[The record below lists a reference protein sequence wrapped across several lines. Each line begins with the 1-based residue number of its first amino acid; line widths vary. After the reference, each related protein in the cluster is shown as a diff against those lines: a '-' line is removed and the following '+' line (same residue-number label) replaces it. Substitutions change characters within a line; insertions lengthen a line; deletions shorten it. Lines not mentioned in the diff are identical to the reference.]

1 MKTYEVE
8 MIRTSYITLTVEAD
22 SEESAE
28 TLAWREIEQGRD
40 DRHDAL
46 WEINGIEEML

>member
-8 MIRTSYITLTVEAD
+8 MMRTSYITLTVEAD